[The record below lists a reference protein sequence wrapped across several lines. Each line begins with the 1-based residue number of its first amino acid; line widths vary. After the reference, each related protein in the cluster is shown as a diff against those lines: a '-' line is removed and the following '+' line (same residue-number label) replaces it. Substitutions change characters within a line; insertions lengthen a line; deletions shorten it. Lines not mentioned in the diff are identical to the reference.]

1 MKAVELRK
9 KFIEFFVS
17 KNHAEIKSA
26 PLIPENDPTVLFT
39 MAGMHPLVP
48 FLLGAPHPAGKRL
61 VDFQKC
67 IRTGD
72 IEEVGDK
79 VHLTLFEMLGNW
91 SIGDYFKEDAIKYS
105 FEFLTSKDWLG
116 LDLDKLAFSVFAGD
130 ENAPFDEEAYNT
142 WISLGVSPNRIAK
155 LPKDNNWWG
164 PAGTTGPCGP
174 DTEMFYWTGSE
185 ATPEV
190 FDPENPL
197 WVEIWNDVFMQYNK
211 NEKGELEKL
220 AHPNVDT
227 GMGFERVV
235 AVLNGFDSC
244 YDTELFIPL
253 FEALDKFRHI
263 ETPKERTREERIIID
278 HARAA
283 TFIMAEG
290 ITPGNKDQQYQLRR
304 IVRRMLGEGHK
315 LNLAQGFALPI
326 AEKVIEMYKE
336 YYPELEKNKELIL
349 SSFETEEKD
358 FSKTLVRG
366 VQMFEKAIQDEKNVQ
381 NGVLSGLVVFDLAQ
395 TFGFP
400 KEMAVLMAD
409 EKGLSVNLKEFDEAF
424 KHHQDISRGA
434 SAPCG
439 LADKKE
445 ETTALHTA
453 THLLHQALR
462 TVLGTHVEQRGSHIT
477 AERLRFDFSHHEKV
491 SADDL
496 KKVEL
501 LVNEV
506 IQKDMPVIC
515 EEMTLDE
522 ALKNGAIGLFANKYG
537 EKVTVYSMGDFS
549 KEVCAGPH
557 VTHTGVLKSFKIM
570 KEESSSKGVR
580 RIKATVGFV
589 EGE

>member
-1 MKAVELRK
+1 MKAAELRK
-9 KFIEFFVS
+9 KFIDFFVS

-26 PLIPENDPTVLFT
+26 PLIPDNDPTVLFT

-61 VDFQKC
+61 VNFQKC

-91 SIGDYFKEDAIKYS
+91 SIGDYFKEHAIKYS
-105 FEFLTSKDWLG
+105 FEFLTSKEWLG
-116 LDLDKLAFSVFAGD
+116 LDLNKLAFTVFAGN

-142 WISLGVSPNRIAK
+142 WLSLGVSPNKIAK
-155 LPKDNNWWG
+155 LEANWWG

-185 ATPEV
+185 PTPEI

-220 AHPNVDT
+220 EHPNVDT

-244 YDTELFIPL
+244 YDTELFVPL
-253 FEALDKFRHI
+253 FEALDKFRGI
-263 ETPKERTREERIIID
+263 EKPSERTSEERIIID

-304 IVRRMLGEGHK
+304 LIRRMLGEGHK
-315 LNLAQGFALPI
+315 LGLAQGFALPI
-326 AEKVIEMYKE
+326 AEKVIEMFQV
-336 YYPELEKNKELIL
+336 YYPELAKNKEHIL
-349 SSFETEEKD
+349 ATFEMEEKD

-366 VQMFEKAIQDEKNVQ
+366 VQMFEKAIQEEKNVQ

-400 KEMAVLMAD
+400 KEMAVMMAE
-409 EKGLSVNLKEFDEAF
+409 EKGLKVNLKEFDEAF

-477 AERLRFDFSHHEKV
+477 AERLRFDFSHPEKV
-491 SADDL
+491 SVEDL
-496 KKVEL
+496 KKVEA

-522 ALKNGAIGLFANKYG
+522 ALQKGAIGLFANKYG

-557 VTHTGVLKSFKIM
+557 VTHTGILKSFHIM

-589 EGE
+589 KENA

>member
-1 MKAVELRK
+1 MKAAELKK
-9 KFIEFFVS
+9 KFIDFFVS
-17 KNHAEIKSA
+17 KNHVEIKSA

-79 VHLTLFEMLGNW
+79 VHLTFFEMLGNW
-91 SIGDYFKEDAIKYS
+91 SIGDYFKEEAIKYS
-105 FEFLTSKDWLG
+105 FEFLTSKEWLG
-116 LDLDKLAFSVFAGD
+116 LDLNKLAFTVFAGNED
-130 ENAPFDEEAYNT
+130 APFDEEAYNT

-155 LPKDNNWWG
+155 LQANWWG

-185 ATPEV
+185 PTPEV

-197 WVEIWNDVFMQYNK
+197 WVEIWNDVLMQYNK

-253 FEALDKFRHI
+253 FEALDAFRGI
-263 ETPKERTREERIIID
+263 EKPAERTREERIIID

-326 AEKVIEMYKE
+326 AEKVIEMYQG
-336 YYPELEKNKELIL
+336 YYPELLKNKELIL
-349 SSFETEEKD
+349 SAFETEEKD

-400 KEMAVLMAD
+400 KEMAVMMAE
-409 EKGLSVNLKEFDEAF
+409 EKGLSVNLKEFDEAY

-477 AERLRFDFSHHEKV
+477 AERLRFDFSHPEKV
-491 SADDL
+491 SAEDL
-496 KKVEL
+496 KKVEA

-506 IQKDMPVIC
+506 IQKDMQVLC

-522 ALKNGAIGLFANKYG
+522 ALQKGAIGLFANKYG

-557 VTHTGVLKSFKIM
+557 VTNTGVLKSFHIM

-589 EGE
+589 KDNA

>member
-1 MKAVELRK
+1 MKAAELKK
-9 KFIEFFVS
+9 KFIDFFVS
-17 KNHAEIKSA
+17 KNHVEIKSA

-79 VHLTLFEMLGNW
+79 VHLTFFEMLGNW

-105 FEFLTSKDWLG
+105 FEFLTSKEWLG
-116 LDLDKLAFSVFAGD
+116 LDLNKLAFTVFAGNED
-130 ENAPFDEEAYNT
+130 APFDEEAYNT
-142 WISLGVSPNRIAK
+142 WVSLGVSPNRIAK
-155 LPKDNNWWG
+155 LQANWWG

-185 ATPEV
+185 PTPEV

-197 WVEIWNDVFMQYNK
+197 WVEIWNDVLMQYNK

-253 FEALDKFRHI
+253 FEALDTFRGI
-263 ETPKERTREERIIID
+263 EKPAERTREERIIID

-326 AEKVIEMYKE
+326 AEKVIEMYQG
-336 YYPELEKNKELIL
+336 YYPELLKNKELIL
-349 SSFETEEKD
+349 SAFETEEKD

-381 NGVLSGLVVFDLAQ
+381 NGILSGLVVFDLAQ

-400 KEMAVLMAD
+400 KEMAVMMAE
-409 EKGLSVNLKEFDEAF
+409 EKGLSVNLKEFDEAY

-477 AERLRFDFSHHEKV
+477 AERLRFDFSHPEKV
-491 SADDL
+491 SPEDL
-496 KKVEL
+496 KKVEA

-506 IQKDMPVIC
+506 IQKDMQVLC

-522 ALKNGAIGLFANKYG
+522 ALQKGAIGLFANKYG

-557 VTHTGVLKSFKIM
+557 VTNTGVLKSFHIM

-589 EGE
+589 KDNA

>member
-142 WISLGVSPNRIAK
+142 WLSLGVSPNRIAK

-211 NEKGELEKL
+211 NKKGELEKL

>member
-9 KFIEFFVS
+9 KFIDFFVS

-26 PLIPENDPTVLFT
+26 PLIPDNDPTVLFT

-61 VDFQKC
+61 VNFQKC

-91 SIGDYFKEDAIKYS
+91 SIGDYFKEHAIKYS
-105 FEFLTSKDWLG
+105 FEFLTSKEWLG
-116 LDLDKLAFSVFAGD
+116 LDLNKLAFTVFAGN

-142 WISLGVSPNRIAK
+142 WLSLGVSPNKIAK
-155 LPKDNNWWG
+155 LEANWWG

-174 DTEMFYWTGSE
+174 DTEMFYWTGAE
-185 ATPEV
+185 PTPEV

-244 YDTELFIPL
+244 YDTELFVPL
-253 FEALDKFRHI
+253 FKALDTFRGI
-263 ETPKERTREERIIID
+263 ETPQERTSEERIIID

-304 IVRRMLGEGHK
+304 LIRRMLGEGHK
-315 LNLAQGFALPI
+315 LGLAKGFALPI
-326 AEKVIEMYKE
+326 AEKVIEMFHV
-336 YYPELEKNKELIL
+336 YYPELSKNKEHIL
-349 SSFETEEKD
+349 ATFEMEEKD

-366 VQMFEKAIQDEKNVQ
+366 VQMFEKAIQDSKNIT

-395 TFGFP
+395 TYGFP
-400 KEMAVLMAD
+400 KEMAVMMAK
-409 EKGLSVNLKEFDEAF
+409 EKGLDVNLKEFDDAF

-477 AERLRFDFSHHEKV
+477 AERLRFDFSHPEKV
-491 SADDL
+491 SPDDL
-496 KKVEL
+496 KKVEA

-522 ALKNGAIGLFANKYG
+522 ALNKGAIGLFANKYG

-557 VTHTGVLKSFKIM
+557 VTHTGILKSFHIM

-589 EGE
+589 KDNA

>member
-1 MKAVELRK
+1 
-9 KFIEFFVS
+9 
-17 KNHAEIKSA
+17 
-26 PLIPENDPTVLFT
+26 
-39 MAGMHPLVP
+39 
-48 FLLGAPHPAGKRL
+48 
-61 VDFQKC
+61 
-67 IRTGD
+67 
-72 IEEVGDK
+72 
-79 VHLTLFEMLGNW
+79 
-91 SIGDYFKEDAIKYS
+91 
-105 FEFLTSKDWLG
+105 
-116 LDLDKLAFSVFAGD
+116 
-130 ENAPFDEEAYNT
+130 
-142 WISLGVSPNRIAK
+142 
-155 LPKDNNWWG
+155 
-164 PAGTTGPCGP
+164 
-174 DTEMFYWTGSE
+174 
-185 ATPEV
+185 
-190 FDPENPL
+190 
-197 WVEIWNDVFMQYNK
+197 
-211 NEKGELEKL
+211 
-220 AHPNVDT
+220 
-227 GMGFERVV
+227 MGFERVV

-244 YDTELFIPL
+244 YDTELFVPL
-253 FEALDKFRHI
+253 FAALDAFRGI
-263 ETPKERTREERIIID
+263 ETPSERTREERIIID

-326 AEKVIEMYKE
+326 AEKVIEMYQGH
-336 YYPELEKNKELIL
+336 YPELLKNKDAIL
-349 SSFETEEKD
+349 TAFATEEKD

-400 KEMAVLMAD
+400 KEMAVMMAE
-409 EKGLSVNLKEFDEAF
+409 EKGLSVNLKEFDEAY

-462 TVLGTHVEQRGSHIT
+462 TILGTHVEQRGSHIT
-477 AERLRFDFSHHEKV
+477 AERLRFDFSHPEKV
-491 SADDL
+491 SAEDL
-496 KKVEL
+496 KKVEA

-506 IQKDMPVIC
+506 IQKDMQVLC

-522 ALKNGAIGLFANKYG
+522 ALQKGAIGLFANKYG

-557 VTHTGVLKSFKIM
+557 VTNTGVLKSFHIM

-589 EGE
+589 KDNA

>member
-1 MKAVELRK
+1 MKAADLKK
-9 KFIEFFVS
+9 KFIDFFVS
-17 KNHAEIKSA
+17 KNHVEIKSA

-91 SIGDYFKEDAIKYS
+91 SIGDYFKEAAIKYS
-105 FEFLTSKDWLG
+105 FEFLTSKEWLG
-116 LDLDKLAFSVFAGD
+116 IDVNKLAFSVFAGD

-185 ATPEV
+185 PTPEV

-244 YDTELFIPL
+244 YDTALFVPL
-253 FEALDKFRHI
+253 FEALDAFRGI
-263 ETPKERTREERIIID
+263 EKPAERTREERIIID

-315 LNLAQGFALPI
+315 LNLAHGFALPI
-326 AEKVIEMYKE
+326 AEKVIEMYHV
-336 YYPELEKNKELIL
+336 YYPELLKNKELIL
-349 SSFETEEKD
+349 SAFETEEKD

-400 KEMAVLMAD
+400 KEMAVMMAE
-409 EKGLSVNLKEFDEAF
+409 EKGLKVNLKEFDEAF

-477 AERLRFDFSHHEKV
+477 AERLRFDFSHPEKV

-496 KKVEL
+496 KKVEAI
-501 LVNEV
+501 VNEV
-506 IQKDMPVIC
+506 IQKDMPVLC

-522 ALKNGAIGLFANKYG
+522 ALQQGAIGLFANKYG

-557 VTHTGVLKSFKIM
+557 VTNTGVLKSFKIM

-589 EGE
+589 AGE

>member
-1 MKAVELRK
+1 MKAAELKK
-9 KFIEFFVS
+9 KFIDFFVS
-17 KNHAEIKSA
+17 KNHVEIKSA

-79 VHLTLFEMLGNW
+79 VHLTFFEMLGNW
-91 SIGDYFKEDAIKYS
+91 SIGDYFKEEAIKYS
-105 FEFLTSKDWLG
+105 FEFLTSKEWLG
-116 LDLDKLAFSVFAGD
+116 LDLNKLAFTVFAGNED
-130 ENAPFDEEAYNT
+130 APFDEEAYNT

-155 LPKDNNWWG
+155 LQANWWG

-185 ATPEV
+185 PTPEV

-197 WVEIWNDVFMQYNK
+197 WVEIWNDVLMQYNK

-253 FEALDKFRHI
+253 FEALDAFRGI
-263 ETPKERTREERIIID
+263 EKPVERTREERIIID

-326 AEKVIEMYKE
+326 AEKVIEMYQG
-336 YYPELEKNKELIL
+336 YYPELLKNKELIL
-349 SSFETEEKD
+349 SAFETEEKD

-400 KEMAVLMAD
+400 KEMAVMMAE
-409 EKGLSVNLKEFDEAF
+409 EKGLSVNLKEFDEAY

-477 AERLRFDFSHHEKV
+477 AERLRFDFSHPEKV
-491 SADDL
+491 SAEDL
-496 KKVEL
+496 KKVEA

-506 IQKDMPVIC
+506 IQKDMQVLC

-522 ALKNGAIGLFANKYG
+522 ALQKGAIGLFANKYG

-557 VTHTGVLKSFKIM
+557 VTNTGVLKSFHIM

-589 EGE
+589 KDNA

>member
-9 KFIEFFVS
+9 KFIDFFVS

-26 PLIPENDPTVLFT
+26 PLIPDNDPTVLFT

-48 FLLGAPHPAGKRL
+48 FLLGMPHPAGKRL

-79 VHLTLFEMLGNW
+79 VHLTFFEMLGNW
-91 SIGDYFKEDAIKYS
+91 SIGDYFKEDAIKFS

-116 LDLDKLAFSVFAGD
+116 LNLDKLAVTVFAGND
-130 ENAPFDEEAYNT
+130 AAGFDEEAYNT
-142 WISLGVSPNRIAK
+142 WLSLGMKPERIAK
-155 LPKDNNWWG
+155 LKENWWG

-174 DTEMFYWTGSE
+174 DTEMFYWTGAE
-185 ATPEV
+185 PTPEV

-197 WVEIWNDVFMQYNK
+197 WVEIWNDVFMQFNK

-253 FEALDKFRHI
+253 FEALDKFRGI
-263 ETPKERTREERIIID
+263 DTPTERTREERIIVD

-315 LNLAQGFALPI
+315 LSLEQGFALPI

-349 SSFETEEKD
+349 SAFTTEEKD

-366 VQMFEKAIQDEKNVQ
+366 VQMFEKAIHDEKNVQ

-400 KEMAVLMAD
+400 KEMAVMMAQ

-491 SADDL
+491 SPEDL
-496 KKVEL
+496 KKVEA

-522 ALKNGAIGLFANKYG
+522 ALQKGAIGLFANKYG

-557 VTHTGVLKSFKIM
+557 VTNTGVLKSFHIM

-589 EGE
+589 KDNA

>member
-1 MKAVELRK
+1 MKAADLKK
-9 KFIEFFVS
+9 KFIDFFVS
-17 KNHAEIKSA
+17 KNHVEIKSA

-105 FEFLTSKDWLG
+105 FEFLTSKEWLG
-116 LDLDKLAFSVFAGD
+116 IDVNKLAFSVFAGD

-185 ATPEV
+185 PTPEV

-244 YDTELFIPL
+244 YDTELFVPL
-253 FEALDKFRHI
+253 FEALDAFRGI
-263 ETPKERTREERIIID
+263 EKPAERTREERIIID

-315 LNLAQGFALPI
+315 LNLAHGFALPI
-326 AEKVIEMYKE
+326 AEKVIEMYHV
-336 YYPELEKNKELIL
+336 YYPELLKNKELIL
-349 SSFETEEKD
+349 SAFETEEKD

-381 NGVLSGLVVFDLAQ
+381 DGVLSGLVVFDLAQ

-400 KEMAVLMAD
+400 KEMAVMMAE
-409 EKGLSVNLKEFDEAF
+409 EKGLKVNLKEFDEAF

-477 AERLRFDFSHHEKV
+477 AERLRFDFSHPEKV
-491 SADDL
+491 SPDDL
-496 KKVEL
+496 KKVEAI
-501 LVNEV
+501 VNEV

-515 EEMTLDE
+515 EEMTLDD

>member
-142 WISLGVSPNRIAK
+142 WLSLGVSPNRIAK

>member
-1 MKAVELRK
+1 MKAAELRK
-9 KFIEFFVS
+9 KFIDFFVS

-26 PLIPENDPTVLFT
+26 PLIPDNDPTVLFT

-61 VDFQKC
+61 VNFQKC

-91 SIGDYFKEDAIKYS
+91 SIGDYFKEHAIKYS
-105 FEFLTSKDWLG
+105 FEFLTSKEWLG
-116 LDLDKLAFSVFAGD
+116 LDLDKLAFTVFAGN

-142 WISLGVSPNRIAK
+142 WLSLGVSPNKIAK
-155 LPKDNNWWG
+155 LEANWWG

-174 DTEMFYWTGSE
+174 DTEMFYWTGAE
-185 ATPEV
+185 PTPDV

-244 YDTELFIPL
+244 YDTELFVPL
-253 FEALDKFRHI
+253 FNALDEFRGI
-263 ETPKERTREERIIID
+263 ETPLERTSEERIIID
-278 HARAA
+278 HVRAA

-304 IVRRMLGEGHK
+304 LIRRMLGEGYK

-326 AEKVIEMYKE
+326 AEKVIEIFHV
-336 YYPELEKNKELIL
+336 YYPELAKNKEHIL
-349 SSFETEEKD
+349 ATFEMEEKD

-366 VQMFEKAIQDEKNVQ
+366 VQMFEKAIQDSKNVS

-395 TFGFP
+395 TYGFP
-400 KEMAVLMAD
+400 KEMAVMMAK
-409 EKGLSVNLKEFDEAF
+409 EKGLDVNLKEFDEAF

-477 AERLRFDFSHHEKV
+477 AERLRFDFSHPEKV
-491 SADDL
+491 SSEDL
-496 KKVEL
+496 KKVEA

-522 ALKNGAIGLFANKYG
+522 ALNKGAIGLFANKYG

-557 VTHTGVLKSFKIM
+557 VTHTGILKSFHIM

-589 EGE
+589 KDNA

>member
-1 MKAVELRK
+1 MKAAELKK
-9 KFIEFFVS
+9 KFIDFFVS
-17 KNHAEIKSA
+17 KNHVEIKSA

-79 VHLTLFEMLGNW
+79 VHLTFFEMLGNW

-105 FEFLTSKDWLG
+105 FEFLTSKEWLG
-116 LDLDKLAFSVFAGD
+116 LDLNKLAFTVFAGNED
-130 ENAPFDEEAYNT
+130 APFDEEAYNT
-142 WISLGVSPNRIAK
+142 WVSLGVSPNRIAK
-155 LPKDNNWWG
+155 LQANWWG

-185 ATPEV
+185 PTPEV

-197 WVEIWNDVFMQYNK
+197 WVEIWNDVLMQYNK

-253 FEALDKFRHI
+253 FEALDSFRGI
-263 ETPKERTREERIIID
+263 EKPAERTREERIIID

-326 AEKVIEMYKE
+326 AEKVIEMYQG
-336 YYPELEKNKELIL
+336 YYPELLKNKELIL
-349 SSFETEEKD
+349 SAFETEEKD

-381 NGVLSGLVVFDLAQ
+381 NGILSGLVVFDLAQ

-400 KEMAVLMAD
+400 KEMAVMMAE
-409 EKGLSVNLKEFDEAF
+409 EKGLSVNLKEFDEAY

-462 TVLGTHVEQRGSHIT
+462 TVLGSHVEQRGSHIT
-477 AERLRFDFSHHEKV
+477 AERLRFDFSHPEKV
-491 SADDL
+491 SAEDL
-496 KKVEL
+496 KKVEA

-506 IQKDMPVIC
+506 IQKDMTVLC

-522 ALKNGAIGLFANKYG
+522 ALQKGAIGLFANKYG

-557 VTHTGVLKSFKIM
+557 VTNTGILKSFHIM

-589 EGE
+589 KDNA